1 MEETP
6 SIVKNS
12 RSLRRKPRKS
22 MAAALGSRNNVIPV
36 LEMAR
41 DVAIMRL
48 LTKTVRDRVLGVALH
63 SVISR

>member
-1 MEETP
+1 
-6 SIVKNS
+6 
-12 RSLRRKPRKS
+12 

-41 DVAIMRL
+41 EVAIMRL
-48 LTKTVRDRVLGVALH
+48 LTKTVRDKVLGVALH